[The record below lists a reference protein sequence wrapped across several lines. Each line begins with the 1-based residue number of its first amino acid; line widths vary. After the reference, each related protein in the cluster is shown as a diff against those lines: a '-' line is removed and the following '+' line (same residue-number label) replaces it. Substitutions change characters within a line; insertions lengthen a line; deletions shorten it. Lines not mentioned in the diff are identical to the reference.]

1 MLGLLYLHK
10 LPFTQRIQIDNPL
23 AHELTTA
30 PEIIAAVTSTP
41 PTPRHPS
48 SGKVDVFVASAGTGG
63 TISGVAKGIKRAHN
77 PDCIVVG
84 VDPVCYLPPYPS
96 FSVPLTHVLQ
106 VGSALALP
114 ASLNETGKGCPFV
127 VEGIGHDFTPDVLTR
142 EPHMINKWIKSDDK
156 DAFAAVQLLMRH
168 EGALVGG
175 SSGSALAGAL
185 EWLRS
190 EKGREIAQTPG
201 KNVVILLPDGY
212 V

>member
-1 MLGLLYLHK
+1 
-10 LPFTQRIQIDNPL
+10 
-23 AHELTTA
+23 
-30 PEIIAAVTSTP
+30 
-41 PTPRHPS
+41 
-48 SGKVDVFVASAGTGG
+48 
-63 TISGVAKGIKRAHN
+63 
-77 PDCIVVG
+77 
-84 VDPVCYLPPYPS
+84 
-96 FSVPLTHVLQ
+96 
-106 VGSALALP
+106 
-114 ASLNETGKGCPFV
+114 V

-142 EPHMINKWIKSDDK
+142 EPDMINKWIKSDDK

-190 EKGREIAQTPG
+190 EKGCEIAQTPD

>member
-1 MLGLLYLHK
+1 M
-10 LPFTQRIQIDNPL
+10 QINNPL

-41 PTPRHPS
+41 PTPVHPS
-48 SGKVDVFVASAGTGG
+48 SRKVDVFVAAAGTGG
-63 TISGVAKGIKRAHN
+63 TISGVAKGIKKAHN

-84 VDPVCYLPPYPS
+84 VDPVS
-96 FSVPLTHVLQ
+96 HFVVPRKNHDLHAFTQ
-106 VGSALALP
+106 VGSVLALP
-114 ASLNETGKGCPFV
+114 ASLNETGKGSPYV
-127 VEGIGHDFTPDVLTR
+127 VEGIGYDFTPDVLTR
-142 EPHMINKWIKSDDK
+142 EPDMINGWVKSNDT

-201 KNVVILLPDGY
+201 KNVVILLPDGC
-212 V
+212 VQ

>member
-1 MLGLLYLHK
+1 M
-10 LPFTQRIQIDNPL
+10 
-23 AHELTTA
+23 
-30 PEIIAAVTSTP
+30 
-41 PTPRHPS
+41 
-48 SGKVDVFVASAGTGG
+48 
-63 TISGVAKGIKRAHN
+63 
-77 PDCIVVG
+77 
-84 VDPVCYLPPYPS
+84 
-96 FSVPLTHVLQ
+96 
-106 VGSALALP
+106 
-114 ASLNETGKGCPFV
+114 

>member
-1 MLGLLYLHK
+1 M
-10 LPFTQRIQIDNPL
+10 
-23 AHELTTA
+23 
-30 PEIIAAVTSTP
+30 
-41 PTPRHPS
+41 
-48 SGKVDVFVASAGTGG
+48 
-63 TISGVAKGIKRAHN
+63 
-77 PDCIVVG
+77 
-84 VDPVCYLPPYPS
+84 
-96 FSVPLTHVLQ
+96 
-106 VGSALALP
+106 
-114 ASLNETGKGCPFV
+114 

-142 EPHMINKWIKSDDK
+142 EPDMINKWIKSDDK

-190 EKGREIAQTPG
+190 EKGCEIAQTPD